1 MANNLFVSYDL
12 IDPGQNYAAI
22 IAAIKKQG
30 SWAKIQYS
38 FFYLDTE
45 KSAEQVAKAV
55 RSVMDQNDSLIVI
68 DATNNTAYWFNL
80 SPEVS
85 KLLRDRWNDRQFAA

>member
-12 IDPGQNYAAI
+12 IKPGQNYSAV

-45 KSAEQVAKAV
+45 KSSEQVANEV
-55 RSVMDQNDSLIVI
+55 WSVMDQNDSLTVI
-68 DATNNTAYWFNL
+68 DATNNTAHWFNL
-80 SPEVS
+80 KPEVS
-85 KLLRDRWNDRQFAA
+85 KLLRDRWNDRRYAA